1 MILLNARSIRNKM
14 AEFRCLVETESADI
28 IAITESWVQTERRD
42 FAGEFELPGYAMFKK
57 DRLGRQG
64 GGVLL
69 YVKDPLRPVELD
81 ILGDSE
87 LIGVDIETDPKMRV
101 LLVYRPPHQTADIDD
116 QLYDQLTRLIH
127 NRIGLVVGDFNCR
140 VDWEQQTAVGIDG
153 LKIVEWAQDNFLVQV
168 VDSPTRG
175 ENILDLIF
183 TTDDDLI
190 RKVEVGDSL
199 GTSDHNVVTCTL
211 ENLQSPSSGPSRR
224 RRPNIRLANFGRFR
238 EKLAELP
245 LPAAGNVESLW
256 NQFKRSFSAIQ
267 SECIPNKTIKP
278 ASQCKPKWF
287 TREIAE
293 AIAVRKTLYA
303 QYKQDLSQEGFVRL
317 VAQRRTVKRLVL
329 TAKRDE
335 EDRVATACTSNPKEF
350 FSYVNSRKPLTGR
363 IGPLQDP
370 NGITQSEDREIA
382 SILND
387 FFASVFT
394 PELDNDL
401 PQATI
406 LSENPPGVTDI
417 VCTQVELS
425 ALFAKLKTNKSS
437 GPDGYLPSVMK
448 AVSAEM
454 IPHLVIL
461 FNRSLEEGV
470 VPSDMKEANV
480 TPIFKKGAKDDPG
493 NYRPISLTSVVGKQL
508 ESVIA
513 DRIIKHL
520 ETEGLLRDS
529 QHGFLA
535 GRSCLTNLLSF
546 FHQMLTV
553 YDASRAID
561 ILYLDFKKA
570 FDKVPHRRLL
580 IKVRALGIGG
590 RTAAW
595 LQDWLTDRRQR
606 VVINGCCSDWTPV
619 GSGVPQGSVL
629 GPLLFL
635 IYINDLDVG
644 LVSRIA
650 KFADDTKLGI
660 DAMDPESVDG
670 LRRDLIQIGEWSE
683 KWQMPFNVDKCAVMH
698 IGQRNPE
705 AQYSLLGQTINTTVV
720 ERDLGVLISRDLKF
734 SAQCLAVEKRAQK
747 ILGYIKRQF
756 NHRTRRTV
764 LLLYNALVRPL
775 LEYAVQ
781 FWSPTLQKD
790 IKRLERVQARA
801 TKLIPDLRCRSYDRR
816 LVELNMF
823 TLEKRRLR
831 GQLIETFKL
840 LKGINKVDYRQYFQ
854 LSENTS
860 TRGHAYKVVLQRF
873 TTRACGDFMTYKIC
887 GAWNSLPENVVNATS
902 VDTFKRRL
910 DRHLSTP

>member
-1 MILLNARSIRNKM
+1 
-14 AEFRCLVETESADI
+14 
-28 IAITESWVQTERRD
+28 
-42 FAGEFELPGYAMFKK
+42 MFK
-57 DRLGRQG
+57 
-64 GGVLL
+64 
-69 YVKDPLRPVELD
+69 
-81 ILGDSE
+81 
-87 LIGVDIETDPKMRV
+87 
-101 LLVYRPPHQTADIDD
+101 
-116 QLYDQLTRLIH
+116 
-127 NRIGLVVGDFNCR
+127 
-140 VDWEQQTAVGIDG
+140 
-153 LKIVEWAQDNFLVQV
+153 
-168 VDSPTRG
+168 
-175 ENILDLIF
+175 
-183 TTDDDLI
+183 
-190 RKVEVGDSL
+190 
-199 GTSDHNVVTCTL
+199 
-211 ENLQSPSSGPSRR
+211 
-224 RRPNIRLANFGRFR
+224 
-238 EKLAELP
+238 
-245 LPAAGNVESLW
+245 
-256 NQFKRSFSAIQ
+256 
-267 SECIPNKTIKP
+267 
-278 ASQCKPKWF
+278 
-287 TREIAE
+287 
-293 AIAVRKTLYA
+293 
-303 QYKQDLSQEGFVRL
+303 
-317 VAQRRTVKRLVL
+317 
-329 TAKRDE
+329 
-335 EDRVATACTSNPKEF
+335 
-350 FSYVNSRKPLTGR
+350 
-363 IGPLQDP
+363 
-370 NGITQSEDREIA
+370 
-382 SILND
+382 
-387 FFASVFT
+387 
-394 PELDNDL
+394 
-401 PQATI
+401 
-406 LSENPPGVTDI
+406 
-417 VCTQVELS
+417 
-425 ALFAKLKTNKSS
+425 KLKTNKSS
-437 GPDGYLPSVMK
+437 GPDGYLPAVMK

-454 IPHLVIL
+454 IPHLVVL

-470 VPSDMKEANV
+470 VPSDMKVANV

-606 VVINGCCSDWTPV
+606 VVINGCCSNWTPV

-854 LSENTS
+854 LSDNTS